1 MNNIFKLRTDNELLE
16 WDSQPVVTSGNEN
29 VDVLQVEFGPEWEF
43 PGARYFASFFIDDPE
58 KTVDIELDENR
69 SCPIPKQM
77 LAQEQTFHFGVWA
90 EADEQ
95 KIKSSENKDYYVK
108 QGARGT
114 NNAGAGDSATV
125 EAIEKILCEN
135 NVEGEDTV
143 SKVANVVGSLTEIEK
158 LIDESG
164 VIEYDNSF

>member
-16 WDSQPVVTSGNEN
+16 WDGQPVVTSGNEN

-58 KTVDIELDENR
+58 KTVDIELDEDR

-90 EADEQ
+90 QADGQ
-95 KIKSSENKDYYVK
+95 KIKTSDIKDYDVK
-108 QGARGT
+108 EGIHGT
-114 NNAGAGDSATV
+114 NNAGAFS
-125 EAIEKILCEN
+125 IPP
-135 NVEGEDTV
+135 
-143 SKVANVVGSLTEIEK
+143 
-158 LIDESG
+158 
-164 VIEYDNSF
+164 EYWYERNEEVWT

>member
-1 MNNIFKLRTDNELLE
+1 MDVKKIVRCLPEQYQELLE
-16 WDSQPVVTSGNEN
+16 WVGQPLVTSGNEN

-58 KTVDIELDENR
+58 KTVDIELDKDH

-90 EADEQ
+90 QADGQ

-108 QGARGT
+108 QGAKGT
-114 NNAGAGDSATV
+114 NNAGAFS
-125 EAIEKILCEN
+125 I
-135 NVEGEDTV
+135 
-143 SKVANVVGSLTEIEK
+143 SP
-158 LIDESG
+158 
-164 VIEYDNSF
+164 EYWYERNEEVWT

>member
-1 MNNIFKLRTDNELLE
+1 MNNVFKLRTDNELLE
-16 WDSQPVVTSGNEN
+16 WDSKPDVTSGNEN

-58 KTVDIELDENR
+58 KTVDIELDKDR

-90 EADEQ
+90 QADGQ
-95 KIKSSENKDYYVK
+95 KIKSSENKDYFVK
-108 QGARGT
+108 QGAKGT
-114 NNAGAGDSATV
+114 GNAGAGDSATV
-125 EAIEKILCEN
+125 EAIEKILYEN

-143 SKVANVVGSLTEIEK
+143 NKVANVVGTLTEIEK
-158 LIDESG
+158 VIDESG

>member
-1 MNNIFKLRTDNELLE
+1 MSVIRAQATAHKLKIVQRPLI
-16 WDSQPVVTSGNEN
+16 TSGNEN

-58 KTVDIELDENR
+58 KTVDIELDKDR

-90 EADEQ
+90 EADGQ
-95 KIKSSENKDYYVK
+95 KIKTTDIKDYDVK
-108 QGARGT
+108 EGIHGT
-114 NNAGAGDSATV
+114 GNAGAGDSATV
-125 EAIEKILCEN
+125 EAIEKILYDN

-143 SKVANVVGSLTEIEK
+143 SKVANVVGTLTEIEK

>member
-1 MNNIFKLRTDNELLE
+1 MNNVFKLRTDNELLE
-16 WDSQPVVTSGNEN
+16 WDGQPVVTSGNEN

-58 KTVDIELDENR
+58 KTVDIELDEDR

-90 EADEQ
+90 QADEQ
-95 KIKSSENKDYYVK
+95 KIKTSDIKDYDVK
-108 QGARGT
+108 EGIHGT
-114 NNAGAGDSATV
+114 GNAGAGDSATV
-125 EAIEKILCEN
+125 EAIEKILYDN

-143 SKVANVVGSLTEIEK
+143 SKVANVVGTLTEIEK

>member
-1 MNNIFKLRTDNELLE
+1 MNNVFMIRTDNELLE
-16 WDSQPVVTSGNEN
+16 WDSRPVVTSGNEN

-58 KTVDIELDENR
+58 KTVDIELDKDR

-90 EADEQ
+90 EADGQ

-108 QGARGT
+108 QGAKGT

-143 SKVANVVGSLTEIEK
+143 SKVENMVDTLTEIEK

-164 VIEYDNSF
+164 VVEYDNTF

>member
-1 MNNIFKLRTDNELLE
+1 MDNIFIVCTENESLC
-16 WDSQPVVTSGNEN
+16 WVQQPEITSGNEN

-58 KTVDIELDENR
+58 KTVDIELDKDY

-90 EADEQ
+90 QADGQ
-95 KIKSSENKDYYVK
+95 KIKSSENKDYFVK
-108 QGARGT
+108 QGAKGT
-114 NNAGAGDSATV
+114 GNAGAGDSATV
-125 EAIEKILCEN
+125 EAIETILYDN

-143 SKVANVVGSLTEIEK
+143 SKVANVVDTLTEIEK

-164 VIEYDNSF
+164 VIEYDASF